1 MKGYNMHLIFCF
13 LLVLLSNKVV
23 LGQWKFQWKI
33 PLVEGAIWD
42 VDAGERLVT
51 AERQLL
57 VQYDSVGKQRLSQ
70 SIKSI
75 GTISGISLE
84 NRLKIAVL
92 SEEQQQVCFLDNT
105 LSLQSACL
113 DLSENGVVQAQ
124 FMAQSN
130 QTDRLWIFDQS
141 NSQLR
146 LITLRNQQEQ
156 LVQNLRG
163 LLDIGDVRLMT
174 EYNNQL
180 VILAGDKRILV
191 FDNFGS
197 LVQQLDLEIA
207 TPWMQPWKDGFLV
220 IRGDELVHVTR
231 DGDKEHIQLPIIEVK
246 EKANQFK
253 LVGNRLFISTTH
265 DIYNYEFKIM

>member
-1 MKGYNMHLIFCF
+1 MIKMRLLTCF
-13 LLVLLSNKVV
+13 LLVLLSSKVV
-23 LGQWKFQWKI
+23 LGQWKFQWEI
-33 PLVEGAIWD
+33 PLVENTVWD
-42 VDAGERLVT
+42 VDAGGRLVT
-51 AERQLL
+51 AERQLM
-57 VQYDSVGKQRLSQ
+57 VQYDSLGKPRLSQ

-113 DLSENGVVQAQ
+113 DLSENGVVQAL

-156 LVQNLRG
+156 LIQNLQG
-163 LLDIGDVRLMT
+163 LLDIGEIRLMT

-197 LVQQLDLEIA
+197 LVQQIDMEVA
-207 TPWMQPWKDGFLV
+207 TPWIQPWKDGFLV
-220 IRGDELVHVTR
+220 IRGDELVHLTKE
-231 DGDKEHIQLPIIEVK
+231 GDKEHIQLPIIESK
-246 EKANQFK
+246 ENVNQFK
-253 LVGNRLFISTTH
+253 LVGKRLFISTSH
-265 DIYNYEFKIM
+265 SIYNFEFKLM